1 MRSLRS
7 LLVTAGALA
16 LVATATATASASS
29 GYVRGRLQFFQNQGG
44 YCPASRDCTGARY
57 LESQFHT
64 YLPIAD
70 TRVWIRRAS
79 DAQIIG
85 QGSSDADGWFTIRWS
100 DPSTSGSVSAVLA
113 WQAEHKDGRFA
124 VRNADGQTFRMSS
137 PSFGLGH
144 GTTAASPTQIGAYR
158 WGSSSS
164 PHAIANVYDGATRMW
179 NVLKSSNRMLTYFAG
194 VEIRAF
200 SSAQCG
206 TSCAS
211 GKLVILDDNAAYAP
225 QARVM
230 HELGHV
236 ASTLANKGQSRRLP
250 PDIYCFT
257 DTSNCGWSFTSQE
270 WQAAA
275 FEEGLATFYGD
286 VALYT
291 AAATAPHTCYASAAP
306 CGTGT
311 FNVETS
317 SRSACATGENRWA
330 LSTVR
335 YLRDAY
341 DDNADYGGETLS
353 AAYHEFFD
361 TVHAFDE
368 GTWEDQKEEYWNADF
383 SALDDK
389 DGRSAH
395 DFRDV
400 WIPWGTD
407 STAQYQGN
415 CSPVGD

>member
-1 MRSLRS
+1 MRSLVLS
-7 LLVTAGALA
+7 TALI
-16 LVATATATASASS
+16 TAFAGTASASS
-29 GYVRGRLQFFQNQGG
+29 GYVRARVQFFQNQGG
-44 YCPASRDCTGARY
+44 YCPTSRDCTGARY
-57 LESQFHT
+57 LASQFHT
-64 YLPIAD
+64 YLPIGD
-70 TRVWIRRAS
+70 TRIWIRRDS
-79 DAQIIG
+79 DGTVIG
-85 QGSSDADGWFTIRWS
+85 QGSTDADGYFTIRWS
-100 DPSTSGSVSAVLA
+100 DPSSSGSVAATFA

-124 VRNADGQTFRMSS
+124 VRNADGLTFRMSS
-137 PSFGLGH
+137 SPFLLTS
-144 GTTAASPTQIGAYR
+144 GTTAGAPTELGNRR
-158 WGSSSS
+158 WGTSSS
-164 PHAIANVYDGATRMW
+164 PHAIANVYEGATRMW
-179 NVLKSSNRMLTYFAG
+179 NVLKSSNRMLGAFTD
-194 VEIRAF
+194 VEILAF
-200 SSAQCG
+200 DSARCG

-211 GKLVILDDNAAYAP
+211 GKTIVLDDNAAYAP

-230 HELGHV
+230 HEMGHV
-236 ASTLANKGQSRRLP
+236 ASTLSNKNQTRSLP
-250 PDIYCFT
+250 PNIYCFI
-257 DTSNCGWSFTSQE
+257 DTANCGWSLNSQE

-317 SRSACATGENRWA
+317 SRSSCATGESRWA

-341 DDNADYGGETLS
+341 DDGVDYTGETLS
-353 AAYHEFFD
+353 APYHAFFD

-368 GTWEDQKEEYWNADF
+368 GTWEDQKEEYWNADY

-407 STAQYQGN
+407 STTQYQGN